1 MKNKLLPIIFLIL
14 IASSFSVYGMARF
27 SETKIYNSVTPPET
41 TTTSE
46 GDNVFLEEATT
57 TTQPQSTQA
66 DIDISSSYSPE
77 ATFNT
82 LAGEVKTFTLDG
94 KSQHSITVKEV
105 LQGKAAIIIQSAPV
119 AITLSIGESKD
130 INIDGDSA
138 NDITVKLLAIT
149 NDETSISIKNLN
161 PSNQNA
167 LTSQIVLQTKPVG
180 KIWLSAIIG
189 VVIIGVIISIML
201 QQNKR
206 KKYPFNRGFRP
217 SHDRE

>member
-1 MKNKLLPIIFLIL
+1 MKNKLLPLIFLIL
-14 IASSFSVYGMARF
+14 IAFSFSVYGMARF
-27 SETKIYNSVTPPET
+27 SETKIYKSFTPPET

-57 TTQPQSTQA
+57 TTQLQSTQA
-66 DIDISSSYSPE
+66 DIDISSSSSPE
-77 ATFNT
+77 ATFNS

-94 KSQHSITVKEV
+94 KAQHSITVREV
-105 LQGKAAIIIQSAPV
+105 LQDKAAIIIQSAPV

-149 NDETSISIKNLN
+149 GDEAGISVKNLN

-167 LTSQIVLQTKPVG
+167 LTSQIVLQTSPIG
-180 KIWLSAIIG
+180 KRWMSAIIG
-189 VVIIGVIISIML
+189 VVIIGIISYLII
-201 QQNKR
+201 QQNQR

>member
-1 MKNKLLPIIFLIL
+1 MKNKLLPLIFLIL
-14 IASSFSVYGMARF
+14 IAFSFSVYGMARF

-57 TTQPQSTQA
+57 TTQLQSTQA
-66 DIDISSSYSPE
+66 DIDISSSSSPE